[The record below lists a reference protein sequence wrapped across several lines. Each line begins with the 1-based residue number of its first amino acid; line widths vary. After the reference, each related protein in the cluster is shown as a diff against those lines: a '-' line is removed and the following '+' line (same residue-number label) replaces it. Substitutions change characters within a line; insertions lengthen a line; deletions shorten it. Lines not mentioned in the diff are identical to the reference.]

1 MLKSLYISSFVII
14 DELRVDFDEG
24 MTVLTGETGAGKSIV
39 IDALGQLC
47 GQRASSSFV
56 RKGENKAIIEG
67 IFDVVETQ
75 ELIDLCNELHI
86 EYDEQFVISKE
97 ILNTGKSNIKINYQ
111 NASNS
116 ALKQIM
122 PYMIDIHSQFETQRL
137 FEEKNHIKMLDEY
150 AGYELQSHIH
160 EYQNLYKDYKELT
173 SLLNKTIDEDM
184 SDEQLEF
191 LQTQLNE
198 IDECSYTDEEVDDLE
213 TELKTLQNFEKL
225 NENIQSF
232 DQIMNTSQGV
242 LSQMKEAL
250 YYLQNIVEYGDFQE
264 SYEAMYDEYYNF
276 MDHYETVMDI
286 YRSFHFDEYRRNEI
300 QDIIFNIN
308 RIKRKYGFT
317 MERVQEYRDELVEK
331 IDRISHREEYIV
343 ELQKKIKEKKE
354 QCLNIAQNIHTIRK
368 RNAKNFEKNIE
379 NELKDLYLEK
389 AIFKVQFEKTD
400 LQTNGIDKVKFMV
413 AMNQGQDLSLLNE
426 SASGGEI
433 SRIMLAIKMIIL
445 SHNSIETV
453 IFDEVDTGVSGK
465 VASGIGEKMQKLAL
479 KKQVLC
485 ITHLPQVASLA
496 HHHFAIEKDV
506 DEKETVSSMRLLK
519 ADERIVE
526 IAKML
531 SSEKIT
537 NEAIENAKKLLNV

>member
-331 IDRISHREEYIV
+331 IDRISHREKYIV

>member
-232 DQIMNTSQGV
+232 DQIMNSSQGV

-250 YYLQNIVEYGDFQE
+250 YYLQNVVEYGDFQE

-331 IDRISHREEYIV
+331 INRISHREEYIV

-445 SHNSIETV
+445 SHSSIETV

>member
-250 YYLQNIVEYGDFQE
+250 YYLQNVVEYGDFQE

-317 MERVQEYRDELVEK
+317 MERVQEYHDELVEK

-445 SHNSIETV
+445 SHSSIETV